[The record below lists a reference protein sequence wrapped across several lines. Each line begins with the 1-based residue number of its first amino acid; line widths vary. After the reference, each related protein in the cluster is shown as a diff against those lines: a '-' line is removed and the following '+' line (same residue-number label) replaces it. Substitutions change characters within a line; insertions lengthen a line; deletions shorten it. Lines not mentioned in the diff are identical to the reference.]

1 MIIEIRKLERKGT
14 KHMDYKHKLETPCFV
29 IDSNIINGLVSD
41 LKTAVHKYF
50 TQSIIGYSFKT
61 NNTPFVIK
69 HMKEMGLYAE
79 VVSSSEYELA
89 KEMGFE
95 VNKIIFNGP
104 VKGKEQFIE
113 AVENNAVVNID
124 SKRELKWLLEC
135 HTEKLNKAK
144 VGLRVNFCLEDYCP
158 GESQTGKEDG
168 RFGFSYETGELKEA
182 IDFFIEHKIPLSG
195 LHLHCSSKTRSLNIY
210 KAISSIAARIIE
222 EYKLNLSYLDIGGG
236 FFGGMIGKPTF
247 DDYCQVVN
255 NIFKDKIYYPQ
266 LEIIIEPG
274 MSIIGPGMSYVS
286 KVVDIK
292 ETKNNMFIILDG
304 SRIHIDPLMRKSSY
318 TYQIDRKCNEDDEIK
333 HQILCGF
340 TCMEGD
346 RFFSINDK
354 LLNVNDY
361 IIFNK
366 VGAYTIGLSPQFI
379 EFHPNIYMLSEKNL
393 ILVQRKKNAKDFI
406 IE

>member
-1 MIIEIRKLERKGT
+1 
-14 KHMDYKHKLETPCFV
+14 MDYKNQLETPCFI
-29 IDSNIINGLVSD
+29 IDSNIINELVTD
-41 LKTAVHKYF
+41 LKKAMHKYF

-61 NNTPFVIK
+61 NNTPFVVK
-69 HMKEMGLYAE
+69 YMKEMGLYAE
-79 VVSSSEYELA
+79 VVSSSEYDLA
-89 KEMGFE
+89 KEMGYE

-104 VKGKEQFIE
+104 VKGKQQFIE

-124 SKRELKWLLEC
+124 SKRELSWLLEC
-135 HTEKLNKAK
+135 QREKLNKARI
-144 VGLRVNFCLEDYCP
+144 GLRVNFCLEDYCP
-158 GESQTGKEDG
+158 GESQTGQEDG
-168 RFGFSYETGELKEA
+168 RFGFSYEVGELKEA
-182 IDFFIEHKIPLSG
+182 IDFLIKHNIPLSG
-195 LHLHCSSKTRSLNIY
+195 LHLHCSSKTRSINIY
-210 KAISSIAARIIE
+210 KAIASVSAKIIE
-222 EYKLNLSYLDIGGG
+222 EYNLNLSYLDIGGG

-255 NIFKDKIYYPQ
+255 NIFKDKIYYPR
-266 LEIIIEPG
+266 LEIIVEPG

-292 ETKNNMFIILDG
+292 ETKNNTFIILDG

-318 TYQIDRKCNEDDEIK
+318 TYQIDRKCNEDTETK

-379 EFHPNIYMLSEKNL
+379 EFHPNIYMLSEKEL